1 MDLKTFEK
9 EIEDFIT
16 YGIEY
21 LDDVKYEITNDDEE
35 ELFAEITG
43 FDQWQKNWTI
53 PITIS
58 WNEKDKIVISS
69 EPDMYELE
77 FSIEGL
83 YMYLFVEAAHQI
95 YRKE

>member
-43 FDQWQKNWTI
+43 FDQWQKKLGNSNNNI
-53 PITIS
+53 M
-58 WNEKDKIVISS
+58 E
-69 EPDMYELE
+69 
-77 FSIEGL
+77 
-83 YMYLFVEAAHQI
+83 
-95 YRKE
+95 